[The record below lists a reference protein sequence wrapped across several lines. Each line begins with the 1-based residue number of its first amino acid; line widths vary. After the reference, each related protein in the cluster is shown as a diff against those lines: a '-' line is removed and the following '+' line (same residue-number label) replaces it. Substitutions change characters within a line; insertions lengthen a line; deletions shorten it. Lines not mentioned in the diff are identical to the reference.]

1 MNVPRQP
8 SRPDDDPP
16 SGGGNGNG
24 NGGDHDDDLGQSLQP
39 CKLGDDCP
47 YAGSMRWLFDERL
60 KREQTEGQIVS
71 RVDILSDKL
80 KAAILLV
87 EKFERMVLDLQFEF
101 NKHKRTHRLFELA
114 VLALAA
120 GAGGF
125 FARWIGGK

>member
-60 KREQTEGQIVS
+60 KREQTEGQIVA